1 MAYPRGGMVVTNA
14 KGLQLGA
21 SCLKKAN
28 RIALIG
34 NGGNLAIAQHMAS
47 DIYRHTGKFCFAPD
61 SVNTTAL
68 GGDGDWKKEWLDY
81 AVTGADLII
90 GITCRKHS
98 STSNALMSMRH
109 QCDTLLFAPEQHEV
123 LDTILVPAQ
132 TYHEFE
138 TNALWQL
145 YVMMEHIGVVLPKLP
160 HV

>member
-1 MAYPRGGMVVTNA
+1 MLEVD
-14 KGLQLGA
+14 
-21 SCLKKAN
+21 LKHFPSKLMKAGSV
-28 RIALIG
+28 ALIG

-47 DIYRHTGKFCFAPD
+47 DITRHTGKFCYAPD
-61 SVNTTAL
+61 SVHTTAV
-68 GGDGDWKKEWLDY
+68 GGDGDWKLSWMQY
-81 AVTGADLII
+81 AKHADLII

-98 STSNALMSMRH
+98 STSDALMSMRH

-138 TNALWQL
+138 TNVLWQI
-145 YVMMEHIGVVLPKLP
+145 YIMMEHIGVVLPELP